1 MKREE
6 FGEMLTKQIGINVVG
21 IILDNGIDGVLK
33 HRTEKIQDMNKA
45 KEWQIAKEIVEDCI
59 NADTLFYFLVGSAN
73 IARSMVAVDGFV
85 NGFDLPHIKHK

>member
-33 HRTEKIQDMNKA
+33 HKPEQVQDLNKA
-45 KEWQIAKEIVEDCI
+45 KEWQIAKEIVEDCTD
-59 NADTLFYFLVGSAN
+59 ADTLFYFLVGSG
-73 IARSMVAVDGFV
+73 IVARNKVAKNGYV
-85 NGFDLPHIKHK
+85 NGFDLPHIQN